1 MKKLISIPISLLMI
15 ISCSC
20 SSKPQTEKEPDYKT
34 LDSSWECDYLKFDVN
49 SNWEHSDSLS
59 GDSTFASW
67 NWTDKDDYHSIS
79 FSVTHSPY
87 YHKLAQAEMIS
98 DFEST
103 KSIVLND
110 DEFKNDSIM
119 LGEYEGVEVIDSFV
133 KNGQA
138 YIVLGKSDSDNC
150 RILFQGESIYCKIR
164 YNSSDEQTVLDIIDT
179 IIFY

>member
-20 SSKPQTEKEPDYKT
+20 SSKPQKEKEPDYKT

-110 DEFKNDSIM
+110 DEFKNDSIVN
-119 LGEYEGVEVIDSFV
+119 EIKVI
-133 KNGQA
+133 NN
-138 YIVLGKSDSDNC
+138 I
-150 RILFQGESIYCKIR
+150 CKFT
-164 YNSSDEQTVLDIIDT
+164 NN
-179 IIFY
+179 